1 MCKSVVTYATRTNE
15 PTEIWPCHV
24 HIDNF
29 LIDGEAMAV
38 GFLKKDKQSNK
49 LRMSDYGFNLWK
61 FLWYTV
67 CNIAA
72 VLLGSIAT
80 LAIALIVYAINL
92 EDLTSFA
99 LSSAL
104 HNVVYDWL
112 YDDVFVAILTLGAV
126 LVISYIVSF
135 RRDSDEYF
143 GTFSK
148 VVDFLAVVCVILCFL
163 IIGLEIIYAWHMSRS
178 NGATIGNLLFYNIV
192 EIVSLLVCGFLQ
204 SFSHPE
210 YYMSPPQN
218 S

>member
-1 MCKSVVTYATRTNE
+1 MCESVIIFATRANGT
-15 PTEIWPCHV
+15 IGIRPCLV

-61 FLWYTV
+61 FLWYTI
-67 CNIAA
+67 CNIGA

-92 EDLTSFA
+92 QDLTSFDF
-99 LSSAL
+99 SSAF

-143 GTFSK
+143 GAFSK
-148 VVDFLAVVCVILCFL
+148 VVDCLAVVCVLLCFL
-163 IIGLEIIYAWHMSRS
+163 IIGLEIIYAWHMSHS
-178 NGATIGNLLFYNIV
+178 NGGTIGNLLFYNIV
-192 EIVSLLVCGFLQ
+192 EIASLLVCGFLQ